1 MSWYNSN
8 AYPYTQIQTI
18 IECLP
23 LDKLEAAEVFVF
35 GKKRTITY
43 VPNGVLSFS
52 NCPPIDEDELL
63 QQKTTLEQILIT
75 LRFVYQFFKMSFYF
89 RDARTEEDEV
99 EANIEEVDR
108 IFEIIDNIN
117 KRGKPVTVK
126 KFYTDSIQLLFQF
139 FFNFSFILTRIYNF
153 FR

>member
-1 MSWYNSN
+1 
-8 AYPYTQIQTI
+8 
-18 IECLP
+18 LP

-117 KRGKPVTVK
+117 KRGKLVISK
-126 KFYTDSIQLLFQF
+126 EI
-139 FFNFSFILTRIYNF
+139 R
-153 FR
+153 